1 MTTSLMEHIA
11 QRDARIIE
19 LFLDSYT
26 ISDVSGACNVS
37 RNTVE
42 RVLRRELTAAKRSTT
57 CPA

>member
-1 MTTSLMEHIA
+1 MEHIA